1 MYTDA
6 ACTARGDWRGGEPE
20 REGHAWEIREKRERK
35 REISGH

>member
-6 ACTARGDWRGGEPE
+6 ACTARGERGRAGERRACMGDK
-20 REGHAWEIREKRERK
+20 REERERK